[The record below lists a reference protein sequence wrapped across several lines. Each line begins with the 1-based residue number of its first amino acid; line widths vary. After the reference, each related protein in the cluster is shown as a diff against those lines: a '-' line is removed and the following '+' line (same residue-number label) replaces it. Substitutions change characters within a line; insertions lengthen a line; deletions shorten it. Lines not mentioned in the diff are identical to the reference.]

1 MLSFYQIKERMRKL
15 KMKKVNNDICYLI
28 ILFFIGS
35 VVGWLLEMIVFKNS
49 HNNFTWIEI
58 ILNLRGVLHGPW
70 VPIYGF
76 GFVLLVLLGQK
87 LKKRPAVF
95 FLASVI
101 VCGLLEYVTSYVLEL
116 IFHAR
121 WWDYSTKFLNLHGRI
136 YVEGLL
142 LFGIAGMI
150 AVYFIEPWL
159 HSRIICIRPQ
169 IKIFFVVFLLSAF
182 CIDVF
187 VALQSPNLGIG
198 VSIAGVR

>member
-1 MLSFYQIKERMRKL
+1 
-15 KMKKVNNDICYLI
+15 MKKENNNLCYLI

-35 VVGWLLEMIVFKNS
+35 VIGWLLEMIAFKSS

-58 ILNLRGVLHGPW
+58 ILSLRGVLHGPW

-95 FLASVI
+95 FLESVI

-136 YVEGLL
+136 YVGGLL

-150 AVYFIEPWL
+150 AVYILEPWMR
-159 HSRIICIRPQ
+159 SRILHIRPQ
-169 IKIFFVVFLLSAF
+169 IKVILVTFLVIAF
-182 CIDVF
+182 CIDTF